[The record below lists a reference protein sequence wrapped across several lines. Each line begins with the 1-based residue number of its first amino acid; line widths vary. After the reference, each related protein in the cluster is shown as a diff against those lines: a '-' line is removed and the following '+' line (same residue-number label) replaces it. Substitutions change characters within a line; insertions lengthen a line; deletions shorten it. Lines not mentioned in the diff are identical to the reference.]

1 MTRSQLAPLLLFML
15 LMIAPLPFL
24 PEFGG
29 ANSATR
35 LMLTGALVDEGTTR
49 IDRHAAM
56 TVDKAQIGDAFYS
69 DKAPGMA
76 LLAVPAYAAGRAL
89 APEGAAALFRLTTP
103 LDDLPRATMMIWRL
117 MSWTTGGLLLA
128 LAGVALY
135 RMGLRM
141 GGAPRAALMAS
152 LSVCLGTPVL
162 GWSVQFFGHVGAGAA
177 LAIAFALST
186 GLGRADIWLP
196 PGGRAMAAAAA
207 LSLAVSIEYTA
218 APAAL
223 MIALY
228 ALWRLTHLPKAVA
241 IRLLALALAAA
252 GGAAAPM
259 LIYHWVSFGSPF
271 QVGYSSVVGFEG
283 MQQGFLGL
291 TLPDPAVLWQILF
304 GFRRGILW
312 LSPLLVLVPWG
323 IWLGLRRP
331 AQGGPGMR
339 VEMALCLAMIFY
351 YFLLNASY
359 FYWGGGASVG
369 PRHTMPA
376 VFFMALPLLW
386 LWTFLQGRAR
396 QVLQGLFALSL
407 FFSLACAAMTMT
419 VPGGMRFPL
428 KDPVLENLLTD
439 QNVFLRMAQW
449 GLPPAQ
455 VFGAWLAVSL
465 GLGLL
470 ALRLTGPEHRG
481 RAPASGP

>member
-1 MTRSQLAPLLLFML
+1 MTESRFIPVLLFLLLMVV
-15 LMIAPLPFL
+15 PLPFM

-29 ANSATR
+29 ANSSTR

-49 IDRHAAM
+49 IDRHADM

-76 LLAVPAYAAGRAL
+76 LLAVPAYAVGRAL
-89 APEGAAALFRLTTP
+89 TPDGAAMVFSLTEP
-103 LDDLPRATMMIWRL
+103 LDELPRATMMIWR
-117 MSWTTGGLLLA
+117 MISWTTGGLLMA

-141 GGAPRAALMAS
+141 GGSARAAVMAS
-152 LSVCLGTPVL
+152 LSVCLATPVL

-186 GLGRADIWLP
+186 GLGRDRIWLP
-196 PGGRAMAAAAA
+196 PGWRAVLAGAA

-218 APAAL
+218 APAA
-223 MIALY
+223 MMVALY
-228 ALWRLTHLPKAVA
+228 ALWRLTHLPKATA
-241 IRLLALALAAA
+241 ARLLVQALAAA
-252 GGAAAPM
+252 GVAASPM

-291 TLPDPAVLWQILF
+291 TLPDPVVLWQITF

-323 IWLGLRRP
+323 VWLGLRGR

-339 VEMALCLAMIFY
+339 VEMGLCLAMILY

-369 PRHTMPA
+369 PRHVMPA

-386 LWTFLQGRAR
+386 LWTCLEGRAR
-396 QVLQGLFALSL
+396 QLLQGLFALSL

-449 GLPPAQ
+449 GLPPTQ
-455 VFGAWLAVSL
+455 VFGLWLAVSL
-465 GLGLL
+465 GLILIILGATARNLSPKI
-470 ALRLTGPEHRG
+470 GDF
-481 RAPASGP
+481 